1 MRCHLTSHPHMHVSN
16 NKMVT
21 RAGTV
26 PSTSS
31 GGGASHVICGRHNL
45 EPAPYSMMGA
55 RLHMHGTHD
64 GVSKGPP
71 PLRAVDDS
79 MQSSAAAAAAAAAAA
94 RDASTTAAA
103 ISSST
108 SRHSQTPRDSD
119 AQTSTTTTTMPQVN
133 LQNLAAGGAAAIL
146 AIYAFN
152 AQQNGTPPTNITN
165 ELSAERAK
173 IITSRLAPRPFV
185 TNLQKYAMTH
195 ASARRAMST
204 TTNNSKKD
212 VVYDKSRASARVG
225 GGVAAGVLSSCV
237 AFPLEVLAIGE
248 QVKAAES
255 EEEQEEDDEENA
267 SVSSSSSSSSNTPT
281 LLQLPASA
289 SSFGWS
295 MGSAVV
301 GQSAYFATYELL
313 AFLAGFDPRV
323 TGNAARLIAHT
334 TVASSMA
341 WIANSPFELGK
352 VRSVAT
358 ATGREAGTDE
368 IEPLD
373 VALNVGAGMT
383 LTVIEYVTF
392 YLVAAAIV
400 QSAFS
405 DGGSNAASWLVSP
418 GASASAGASA
428 LRPLASGT
436 LGVVSAMLAV
446 GITHPLHTI
455 KALAMA
461 EREEESGGE
470 GRGVVQ
476 IVEDVVSTSGVA
488 GLYAGL
494 GYATARTLVPAF
506 TFFAL
511 LPACERILATLS
523 K

>member
-1 MRCHLTSHPHMHVSN
+1 
-16 NKMVT
+16 
-21 RAGTV
+21 
-26 PSTSS
+26 
-31 GGGASHVICGRHNL
+31 
-45 EPAPYSMMGA
+45 
-55 RLHMHGTHD
+55 
-64 GVSKGPP
+64 
-71 PLRAVDDS
+71 
-79 MQSSAAAAAAAAAAA
+79 
-94 RDASTTAAA
+94 
-103 ISSST
+103 
-108 SRHSQTPRDSD
+108 
-119 AQTSTTTTTMPQVN
+119 MPQVN
-133 LQNLAAGGAAAIL
+133 LQHLAAGGAAAIL

-255 EEEQEEDDEENA
+255 EEEHEEEDEENA
-267 SVSSSSSSSSNTPT
+267 SVSSSSSSNTPT